1 MMDVFYAAVP
11 LLTASLISCFGL
23 AFALRDAKSNEVP
36 PTAPTPVQDEAES
49 TQKNSETQ
57 AQDIEQ
63 QQMRAKTEAEKTIDK
78 KAVAAID
85 MTRKAVQALAKSKYD
100 EALTAIES
108 AQAEINLLLGRNP
121 STAAIPVNV
130 EAEVFDLAPS
140 DPSSIMDVAKDV
152 SRAVDDK
159 NFPTARVLLHSL
171 MSEVRIRIYSLPLA
185 TFPFALKEAKR
196 LIEQKKE
203 KEASAVLLTA
213 LQTLVLADNI
223 NPIPLLLAREKVS
236 KAQNEQDQAKALAI
250 LEEARQQIQRSR
262 DLGYAGRD
270 PGYLALNDQID
281 DLEKRIKGGGALNGL
296 YSRLKERLS
305 SFLKEHSEQPHQPH
319 EA

>member
-36 PTAPTPVQDEAES
+36 RTAPTPVQDEAES

-85 MTRKAVQALAKSKYD
+85 MTRKAVQALADSKYD

-108 AQAEINLLLGRNP
+108 AQAEMNLLLSRNP
-121 STAAIPVNV
+121 STAAIPVDV

-305 SFLKEHSEQPHQPH
+305 SFLKEHERPPQPH